1 MSSVVCS
8 FCSNRFATFNLYI
21 VHMTAGEC
29 GEKRR
34 RQAQETESQKK
45 TPIKISDKLFQKR
58 KLADDDS
65 LRSSSPPAKKTIT
78 AAMMP
83 QQKARVP
90 SPATVRNGK
99 MRCEF
104 CMKMMKPRGMT
115 QHLNMVHKCVYCGD
129 LVENMENHLTIHE
142 VESCEHCEK
151 KFLDK
156 SKVEIHVKE
165 SHLETCEH
173 CDEIFF
179 SKSLMSEHIVDIHE
193 SEYCD
198 FCDER
203 IRKADNSL
211 EDHKEKEHG
220 IKKKV
225 LREFAGG
232 MMFMMMTA

>member
-8 FCSNRFATFNLYI
+8 FCSNKFATFNLYI

-34 RQAQETESQKK
+34 LAQETVSQKK
-45 TPIKISDKLFQKR
+45 TPIKISDKLVQKR
-58 KLADDDS
+58 KLGDDN
-65 LRSSSPPAKKTIT
+65 SSPPAKKTIT
-78 AAMMP
+78 AAMVP

-90 SPATVRNGK
+90 SPATIKNGK

-115 QHLNMVHKCVYCGD
+115 QHLNMVHKCVYCGE
-129 LVENMENHLTIHE
+129 LVENMENHIVIHE
-142 VESCEHCEK
+142 VEKCEHCDK

-156 SKVEIHVKE
+156 SKVDIHVKE
-165 SHLETCEH
+165 SHLEKCQQ

-179 SKSLMSEHIVDIHE
+179 SKSSLSEHTEDIHE

-211 EDHKEKEHG
+211 DDHKEKEHG
-220 IKKKV
+220 VKKKV
-225 LREFAGG
+225 VREFGGG
-232 MMFMMMTA
+232 MMFMMMAE

>member
-34 RQAQETESQKK
+34 LAQETESQKK
-45 TPIKISDKLFQKR
+45 TPIKISDKLVQKR
-58 KLADDDS
+58 KLGEDD
-65 LRSSSPPAKKTIT
+65 SSSPPAKKTIT

-90 SPATVRNGK
+90 SPATIKNGK

-115 QHLNMVHKCVYCGD
+115 QHLNMVHKCAYCGE
-129 LVENMENHLTIHE
+129 LVENMENHLVIHE
-142 VESCEHCEK
+142 VEKCQHCDK

-156 SKVEIHVKE
+156 SKVDIHVKE
-165 SHLETCEH
+165 SHLEKCQQ

-179 SKSLMSEHIVDIHE
+179 SKSLLSEHIEDVHE

-203 IRKADNSL
+203 IRKADSL
-211 EDHKEKEHG
+211 LDDHKEKEHG

-225 LREFAGG
+225 VREFGGG
-232 MMFMMMTA
+232 MMFMMMAE